1 MKVYEAANLR
11 NLALIGHGH
20 AGKTTLVSAM
30 LFTAGAVPRLGR
42 VDDGSATTDYDEE
55 EIARK
60 MSIAT
65 GLAFVEWG
73 KTDSKVKINLL
84 DTPGFNMFVHEAKM
98 VLPVVDAALVVVDGV
113 AGVEVVTQRVWAFCN
128 DIDLPRMIVVNRMDR
143 DRADANRVLESL
155 TNAFGRAVTPLQLPI
170 GSQKGLSGIV
180 DLVRM
185 KAYTYEMG
193 GNGKG
198 REGPIPADMADVA
211 KEAHERLVE
220 LIAEGKDELMEE
232 FFEKGT
238 IPEEDLI
245 PALHEAIR
253 EDKLFPVLFT
263 SGLGNIGVDELMDFI
278 VDYTPAAS
286 EHHAIT
292 GQPADGNGDP
302 LTRKGTDNEPASVY
316 IFKTVSDAFAGRIS
330 YFKVFS
336 GVLQNEASLQNYNR
350 NIQEKFAHISLI
362 QGKQAVP
369 IQELH
374 AGDIGSVAKLKE
386 TLTGD
391 TLGDKSSP
399 IRYPAVLLPEPAITF
414 AIEPKSRADE
424 DKLGVGLHKLME
436 EDAMLRFFRDPQ
448 TKEFLIAGT
457 GQQHIEVVVSK
468 MKKRYHAEVV
478 LKAPKVPYRET
489 IRGKADVQGRHKK
502 QTGGHGQYGDC
513 KIKMEP
519 LPRGAEVEFEF
530 VNDIFGGSIPR
541 NFIPAVEKG
550 IKDAAA
556 RGYLAGYPVVNFR
569 AILYDGSYHDVDSN
583 DLSFQMAGR
592 IAFRKAMEMA
602 KPTLLE
608 PIMHVEI
615 TIPDEFAG
623 TIMGDLNSRRGR
635 IQGMDNKSG
644 NTIVKAEAPMAEML
658 TYGAD
663 LTSMT
668 QGRGSFSMEMHH
680 YDTVPQ
686 QLQDKIIEKAK
697 VERGEVKEEE
707 E

>member
-1 MKVYEAANLR
+1 
-11 NLALIGHGH
+11 
-20 AGKTTLVSAM
+20 
-30 LFTAGAVPRLGR
+30 
-42 VDDGSATTDYDEE
+42 
-55 EIARK
+55 
-60 MSIAT
+60 
-65 GLAFVEWG
+65 
-73 KTDSKVKINLL
+73 
-84 DTPGFNMFVHEAKM
+84 
-98 VLPVVDAALVVVDGV
+98 
-113 AGVEVVTQRVWAFCN
+113 
-128 DIDLPRMIVVNRMDR
+128 
-143 DRADANRVLESL
+143 
-155 TNAFGRAVTPLQLPI
+155 
-170 GSQKGLSGIV
+170 
-180 DLVRM
+180 
-185 KAYTYEMG
+185 
-193 GNGKG
+193 
-198 REGPIPADMADVA
+198 MADVA
-211 KEAHERLVE
+211 KEAHEKLVE
-220 LIAEGKDELMEE
+220 LVAEGKDELMEE
-232 FFEKGT
+232 YFEKGT
-238 IPEEDLI
+238 IPEEDLV

-278 VDYTPAAS
+278 VDYTPAAN

-292 GQPADGNGDP
+292 GQPAGGNGEP
-302 LTRKGTDNEPASVY
+302 SVRKGTDNEPASVY
-316 IFKTVSDAFAGRIS
+316 VFKTMSDAFAGRIS

-336 GVLQNEASLQNYNR
+336 GVLKNDAALQNYNR

-374 AGDIGSVAKLKE
+374 AGDIGAVAKLRE

-399 IRYPAVLLPEPAITF
+399 IRYPMVQLPEPAITF

-468 MKKRYHAEVV
+468 MRKRYHAEVV

-519 LPRGAEVEFEF
+519 LPRGAEFEF

-592 IAFRKAMEMA
+592 IAFRKAMEVA

-608 PIMHVEI
+608 PVMHVEI

-635 IQGMDNKSG
+635 IQGMDNKAG
-644 NTIVKAEAPMAEML
+644 NTIVKAEVPMAEML

-697 VERGEVKEEE
+697 VERGEVKEDEE
-707 E
+707 

>member
-1 MKVYEAANLR
+1 MKVYAAANLR

-30 LFTAGAVPRLGR
+30 LYTAGAAPRLGR

-60 MSIAT
+60 MSIST

-73 KTDSKVKINLL
+73 KPDAKIKINLL

-98 VLPVVDAALVVVDGV
+98 MMPVVDAALVVVDGV
-113 AGVEVVTQRVWAFCN
+113 AGVEVVTQRVWNYCDEIN
-128 DIDLPRMIVVNRMDR
+128 LPRMIVVNRMDR
-143 DRADANRVLESL
+143 DRADAARALESL

-170 GSQKGLSGIV
+170 GAEKSLSGIV

-198 REGPIPADMADVA
+198 KEGPIPANMADQA
-211 KEAHERLVE
+211 KEAHEKLVE
-220 LIAEGKDELMEE
+220 LVAEGKDELMEE
-232 FFEKGT
+232 FFETGT
-238 IPEEDLI
+238 IPEEHLV

-286 EHHAIT
+286 EHHALT
-292 GQPADGNGDP
+292 GWTAEGGPPAE
-302 LTRKGTDNEPASVY
+302 RKGTDNEPASVY
-316 IFKTVSDAFAGRIS
+316 VFKTMSDAFAGRIS

-336 GVLQNEASLQNYNR
+336 GVLKDDASLQNYNR
-350 NIQEKFAHISLI
+350 NIQEKFAHISLV
-362 QGKQAVP
+362 QGKQAIP
-369 IQELH
+369 IPELH
-374 AGDIGSVAKLKE
+374 AGDIGAVAKLRE

-399 IRYPAVLLPEPAITF
+399 IRYPMVQLPEPAITF

-519 LPRGAEVEFEF
+519 LPKNSEVEFEF
-530 VNDIFGGSIPR
+530 INDIFGGSIPR

-569 AILYDGSYHDVDSN
+569 VSLYDGSYHDVDSN

-592 IAFRKAMEMA
+592 IAFRKAMEA
-602 KPTLLE
+602 ARPTLLE
-608 PIMHVEI
+608 PIMTVEI

-635 IQGMDNKSG
+635 IQGMDNKAG
-644 NTIVKAEAPMAEML
+644 NTIVKAEVPMAEML

-697 VERGEVKEEE
+697 AERGEVKEEE